1 MTDLKAFL
9 QHNVEGYLF
18 GDLREMQRV
27 PIGYPLLMTTFAG
40 IELLGALLSTSR
52 FNTHHGSVYFT
63 SYWKT
68 HLYPG
73 LKDTEAIGNV
83 LYQLVRHGIAH
94 GFLLKGRM
102 AVVRSQPGVHLTQ
115 DSSGVIYVDAVQLAT
130 DLMDSFTAQV
140 KPLVRSTGGGVDVT
154 SMAARLREMDADY
167 RAQAAKLPVAS
178 VFPSDTVAT
187 TAAVSHSMAPNSGP
201 ANPEPSGPSGP
212 TFGSKLPGSNGS

>member
-1 MTDLKAFL
+1 MTDLETFF

-52 FNTHHGSVYFT
+52 FNTYDGSVYFT
-63 SYWKT
+63 LYWKT

-73 LKDTEAIGNV
+73 LNDTEAIGNV

-94 GFLLKGRM
+94 GFVLKGPM
-102 AVVRSQPGVHLTQ
+102 AVFCSEPGVHLTR
-115 DSSGVIYVDAVQLAT
+115 DSSGLIRVDAVQLAT

-140 KPLVRSTGGGVDVT
+140 KPLVTSTAGVDGT
-154 SMAARLREMDADY
+154 SMVARLREMETDY
-167 RAQAAKLPVAS
+167 LAQAAKLPVAS
-178 VFPSDTVAT
+178 VFPLSTVAT
-187 TAAVSHSMAPNSGP
+187 TANVSHSIASNSGP
-201 ANPEPSGPSGP
+201 ANRGQTGPSGP
-212 TFGSKLPGSNGS
+212 TFGSKLPGSIP